1 MESIIVVSM
10 AITVGVTTL
19 LEVVKHT
26 FTSLNVKY
34 YPLIALVLGIII
46 AVGTDYIPELNHEL
60 SLPALIV
67 AGAIA
72 GLSASGFYDL
82 TVKPMKKENQ

>member
-34 YPLIALVLGIII
+34 YPPIALVLGVVI

-82 TVKPMKKENQ
+82 TVKPMKNDK

>member
-10 AITVGVTTL
+10 SITVGVTTL

-60 SLPALIV
+60 SLPGLIV

-82 TVKPMKKENQ
+82 TVKPMKNDK

>member
-1 MESIIVVSM
+1 MESIIVVAM

-34 YPLIALVLGIII
+34 YPLIALVLGVVV
-46 AVGTDYIPELNHEL
+46 AVATDYIPELNHEL

-82 TVKPMKKENQ
+82 TVKPMKNDK